1 MANDSHHWRI
11 IPSPFV
17 ANHVERWAAEEVR
30 SRSNMLHK
38 LLTEA
43 VNARIYAKQEP
54 ERERVSA

>member
-17 ANHVERWAAEEVR
+17 AHHVERWAAEEVR

-43 VNARIYAKQEP
+43 VNAKQEP
-54 ERERVSA
+54 ERERAST